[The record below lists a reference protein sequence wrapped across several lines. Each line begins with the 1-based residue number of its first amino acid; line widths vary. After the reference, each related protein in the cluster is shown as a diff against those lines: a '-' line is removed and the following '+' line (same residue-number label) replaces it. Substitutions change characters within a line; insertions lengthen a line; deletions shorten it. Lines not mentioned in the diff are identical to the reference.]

1 MAISWVLTIARSVCC
16 WRIRGL
22 LKILLV
28 EDDRAIVAGLTYL
41 FEEEGFESLVC
52 GDYSQALEAIRTED
66 FDLALLD
73 VSLPDGSG
81 YDLCKAIKTKAEIPV
96 IMLTAMDS
104 EVNVVMGLDIGADD
118 YITSLFGSGS

>member
-81 YDLCKAIKTKAEIPV
+81 YDLCKAIKTKAEI
-96 IMLTAMDS
+96 TGDH
-104 EVNVVMGLDIGADD
+104 ADGD
-118 YITSLFGSGS
+118 G